1 MKKKRFRQLTASAC
15 ALALALSLA
24 PAARAARTF
33 SDVPSSHW
41 AYGAIMEASEA
52 GVAAGYGDGTFLPG
66 GEVTYAQFAAF
77 LARAFCGS
85 PTTSASDPWY
95 KVYIDAVSAKGV
107 LDGTAAQG
115 GKNLDKPMNRYDMAL
130 MLCHIMGDALDES
143 ERQAAE
149 ALTDWDAIPK
159 TYQDA
164 VGSCVAAGILAGMP
178 DGSFSGSQPMNR
190 AQACT
195 VIFRGLR
202 HMGVEPQPDQTASLC
217 GELLRLVNA
226 ERAQKGLQA
235 LKTDESLTRAA
246 QLRAA
251 DISKGYFEDRP
262 DGSEWHSVFDSVDLD
277 MAYVDESIVGGGVTA
292 EMALAIIQQ
301 TPGAYA
307 SLLEQDFTH
316 VGIGYVHDENGV
328 QGCQD
333 FWSVLY
339 AEVEGASAPSKPP
352 EPSKPEEGGSLS
364 FTPVPMED
372 LANKK
377 SLQKKATDEE
387 LAQAYDEAVKLVEPY
402 AGLSLEEQLMGI
414 ATDLRARFEDGMSYS
429 METSHYND
437 PYGYFILGSASC
449 AGCTRATGLCLNI
462 LGIPYEHVNENQYS
476 HQWCRVKAGDTYWI
490 CDAYGLYCGP
500 EPAPYTHPYL
510 S

>member
-1 MKKKRFRQLTASAC
+1 MKRNLFHRLMASAC
-15 ALALALSLA
+15 ALALVLSLS
-24 PAARAARTF
+24 PAARAAKTF

-41 AYGAIMEASEA
+41 AYEAIMEASEA
-52 GVAAGYGDGTFLPG
+52 GIAAGYEDGTFLPG

-85 PTTSASDPWY
+85 PTTSTSDPWY
-95 KVYIDAVSAKGV
+95 KVYIDALSAKGV

-115 GKNLDKPMNRYDMAL
+115 GKNLDKSMDRYDMAL
-130 MLCHIMGDALDES
+130 MIRHIMGDALDES
-143 ERQAAE
+143 GRQAAE
-149 ALTDWDAIPK
+149 ALTDWSAIPEA
-159 TYQDA
+159 YQDA
-164 VGSCVAAGILAGMP
+164 VGSCVAEGILAGMP
-178 DGSFSGSQPMNR
+178 DGSFSGSAPMNR

-195 VIFRGLR
+195 VIFRVLR
-202 HMGVEPQPDQTASLC
+202 HMGVEPRPDQTAALC
-217 GELLRLVNA
+217 GELLRLINA
-226 ERAQKGLQA
+226 ERARKGLQA

-251 DISKGYFEDRP
+251 DISKGCFEERP
-262 DGSEWHSVFDSVDLD
+262 DGSEWVSVFESVDLD
-277 MAYVDESIVGGGVTA
+277 IAYVDESIVGGGVTA
-292 EMALAIIQQ
+292 EMALSIIRQ
-301 TPGAYA
+301 TPNAWA
-307 SLLEQDFTH
+307 SLLEEDFTH
-316 VGIGYVHDENGV
+316 AGIGYLHEEEGLE
-328 QGCQD
+328 GYQD

-339 AEVEGASAPSKPP
+339 VETEGSAAPSQPA
-352 EPSKPEEGGSLS
+352 EPSKPADSGSLS

-372 LANKK
+372 LANRK

-387 LAQAYDEAVKLVEPY
+387 FAQAYDEAVKLVEPY
-402 AGLSLEEQLMGI
+402 AKLSLEEQLMGI
-414 ATDLRARFEDGMSYS
+414 AADLRARFEDGMSYS
-429 METSHYND
+429 METDHYND

-449 AGCTRATGLCLNI
+449 AGCTRATGLCLSI

-476 HQWCRVKAGDTYWI
+476 HQWCRVKVGSAYWI

>member
-1 MKKKRFRQLTASAC
+1 MKRNRFHQLMASAC
-15 ALALALSLA
+15 ALALVLSLS
-24 PAARAARTF
+24 PAARAAKTF

-41 AYGAIMEASEA
+41 AYEAIMEAAET
-52 GVAAGYGDGTFLPG
+52 GVAAGYEDGAFLPG

-85 PTTSASDPWY
+85 PTTSTSDPWY
-95 KVYIDAVSAKGV
+95 KVYIDALSAKGV

-115 GKNLDKPMNRYDMAL
+115 GKNLDKSMNRYDMAL
-130 MLCHIMGDALDES
+130 MIRHIMGDALDES

-149 ALTDWDAIPK
+149 ALTDWKDIPK
-159 TYQDA
+159 AYQDA
-164 VGSCVAAGILAGMP
+164 VGSCVAGGILTGMP
-178 DGSFSGSQPMNR
+178 DGSFSGSEPMNR

-195 VIFRGLR
+195 VIFRVLR
-202 HMGVEPQPDQTASLC
+202 YMGVEPRPDQTATLC
-217 GELLRLVNA
+217 GELLRLINA

-235 LKTDESLTRAA
+235 LKTNESLTRAA

-251 DISKGYFEDRP
+251 DISKGYFEERP
-262 DGSEWHSVFDSVDLD
+262 DGSDWFSVFDSVDLD
-277 MAYVDESIVGGGVTA
+277 MVYVDESVVGGGVTA
-292 EMALAIIQQ
+292 ETALSIVQQ
-301 TPGAYA
+301 TPEAYA
-307 SLLEQDFTH
+307 ALLTGDYTH

-328 QGCQD
+328 QDCKD
-333 FWSVLY
+333 FWSLLY
-339 AEVEGASAPSKPP
+339 VETKGSAAPSQPA
-352 EPSKPEEGGSLS
+352 EPSKPVDSGSLS
-364 FTPVPMED
+364 FTPVPMKD
-372 LANKK
+372 LANRK

-387 LAQAYDEAVKLVEPY
+387 FTQAYNEAVKLVEPY
-402 AGLSLEEQLMGI
+402 ANLSLEEQLTGI

-429 METSHYND
+429 METEHYND

-449 AGCTRATGLCLNI
+449 AGCTRATGLCLSI

-476 HQWCRVKAGDTYWI
+476 HQWCRVKVDDAYWI